1 MTIEIVYLQSEFVS
15 EQNEA
20 RLSILWYGSIGL
32 EKDSKYLN
40 VYNEWTDDWIKN
52 TK

>member
-20 RLSILWYGSIGL
+20 RLSQYFDMGSIGL
-32 EKDSKYLN
+32 KKDSKCLN
-40 VYNEWTDDWIKN
+40 VTMNEQMIE
-52 TK
+52 